1 MKLPPL
7 WSGVL
12 IARYKRFLADIRLDD
27 GRVIT
32 AHCPNTGSMRA
43 VNVPGCRVW
52 VSWHDN
58 PKRRL
63 PWTWEL
69 IELPDGAMASVHTGR
84 ANALVQEALESGGI
98 LPFDRA
104 WGLQREVRVDD
115 SRLDFR
121 LTTEGDESV
130 WLEVKQV
137 TLKEEG
143 RGYFPDSVSAR
154 GRRHLETLMALR
166 ADGDRAVLVFLV
178 AHSGID
184 DVRPAAHLDP
194 AYARTFEA
202 ACEAG
207 VEVMMLGCEITPEE
221 ITACRSRQLQKDQVA
236 LSGPSRSRSR
246 R

>member
-43 VNVPGCRVW
+43 VNMPGCRVW

-63 PWTWEL
+63 AWTWEL
-69 IELPDGAMASVHTGR
+69 IELPDGAMASIHTGR
-84 ANALVQEALESGGI
+84 ANALVQEAIESGG
-98 LPFDRA
+98 LLFGDRT
-104 WGLQREVRVDD
+104 WDLKREVRVED

-121 LTTEGDESV
+121 LTSASGAVV

-137 TLKEEG
+137 TLKEAG

-166 ADGDRAVLVFLV
+166 AAGDRAMLVFLV
-178 AHSGID
+178 AHSGIAS
-184 DVRPAAHLDP
+184 VQPAEHLDP
-194 AYARTFEA
+194 GYAQTFRA
-202 ACEAG
+202 ACDAG
-207 VEVMMLGCEITPEE
+207 VEVVMLGCDITPEH
-221 ITACRSRQLQKDQVA
+221 ITA
-236 LSGPSRSRSR
+236 R
-246 R
+246 RYRRLH

>member
-63 PWTWEL
+63 AWTWEL
-69 IELPDGAMASVHTGR
+69 IELPDGAMASIHTGR
-84 ANALVQEALESGGI
+84 ANALVQEALEAGTL
-98 LPFDRA
+98 LPFEPP
-104 WGLQREVRVDD
+104 WTLQREVRTGE
-115 SRLDFR
+115 SRLDFC
-121 LTTEGDESV
+121 LTPEEGVPV

-137 TLKEEG
+137 TLKEAG
-143 RGYFPDSVSAR
+143 GGYFPDSVSTR

-166 ADGDRAVLVFLV
+166 AAGDRAVLVFLV
-178 AHSGID
+178 AHDGID
-184 DVRPAAHLDP
+184 DVQPAAHLDP
-194 AYARTFEA
+194 AYARTFQA

-207 VEVMMLGCEITPEE
+207 VEVMMLGCDITPEQV
-221 ITACRSRQLQKDQVA
+221 TACRY
-236 LSGPSRSRSR
+236 R
-246 R
+246 RLY

>member
-12 IARYKRFLADIRLDD
+12 IVRYKRFLADIRLDD
-27 GRVIT
+27 GRIIT

-63 PWTWEL
+63 AWTWEL
-69 IELPDGAMASVHTGR
+69 IELPDGALASIHTGR
-84 ANALVQEALESGGI
+84 ANALVQEALETGTL
-98 LPFDRA
+98 LPFEPS
-104 WGLQREVRVDD
+104 WPLQREVRVGD

-121 LTTEGDESV
+121 LTPQDASSV

-137 TLKEEG
+137 TLKEVDG
-143 RGYFPDSVSAR
+143 SGYFPDSVSTR

-166 ADGDRAVLVFLV
+166 AGGDRAVLVFLV
-178 AHSGID
+178 AHTGID
-184 DVRPAAHLDP
+184 HVRPAAHLDP
-194 AYARTFEA
+194 GYARTFEA

-207 VEVMMLGCEITPEE
+207 VEVMMLGCDITPEH
-221 ITACRSRQLQKDQVA
+221 ISASRY
-236 LSGPSRSRSR
+236 R
-246 R
+246 RLN

>member
-69 IELPDGAMASVHTGR
+69 IELPDGAMASIHTGR
-84 ANALVQEALESGGI
+84 ANALVQEAIESGGI
-98 LPFDRA
+98 LPLDREWA
-104 WGLQREVRVDD
+104 LQREVRIED

-121 LTTEGDESV
+121 LTPGSGEAV

-143 RGYFPDSVSAR
+143 CGYFPDSVSTR
-154 GRRHLETLMALR
+154 GRRHLEALMALR
-166 ADGDRAVLVFLV
+166 AGGDRAVLVFLV

-194 AYARTFEA
+194 AYACTFEA

-207 VEVMMLGCEITPEE
+207 VEVMMLGCEITPEK
-221 ITACRSRQLQKDQVA
+221 ITACRF
-236 LSGPSRSRSR
+236 R
-246 R
+246 RLH

>member
-1 MKLPPL
+1 MRLPPL

-12 IARYKRFLADIRLDD
+12 VARYKRFLADIRLDD
-27 GRVIT
+27 GRIIT

-63 PWTWEL
+63 AWTWEL
-69 IELPDGAMASVHTGR
+69 IELPDGALASIHTGR
-84 ANALVQEALESGGI
+84 ANALVQEALEAGTL
-98 LPFDRA
+98 LPFEPP
-104 WGLQREVRVDD
+104 WTLQREVRAGD
-115 SRLDFR
+115 SRLDFC
-121 LTTEGDESV
+121 LTPEGGAPI

-137 TLKEEG
+137 TLKEG
-143 RGYFPDSVSAR
+143 GCGYFPDSVSTR

-178 AHSGID
+178 AHTGID
-184 DVRPAAHLDP
+184 NVQPAAHIDP
-194 AYARTFEA
+194 AYARTFQA

-207 VEVMMLGCEITPEE
+207 VEIMMLGCEITPEH
-221 ITACRSRQLQKDQVA
+221 ITACHY
-236 LSGPSRSRSR
+236 R
-246 R
+246 RLY

>member
-1 MKLPPL
+1 MKLPSL

-12 IARYKRFLADIRLDD
+12 VARYKRFLADIRLDD

-58 PKRRL
+58 PRRKL
-63 PWTWEL
+63 AWTWEL
-69 IELPDGAMASVHTGR
+69 IELPDGAMASIHTGR
-84 ANALVQEALESGGI
+84 ANALVQEAIEGGGL
-98 LPFDRA
+98 LPFDTT
-104 WGLQREVRVDD
+104 WDLQREVRVDN

-121 LTTEGDESV
+121 LTPPNGAPI

-143 RGYFPDSVSAR
+143 RGYFPDSVSTR

-166 ADGDRAVLVFLV
+166 AAGERAVLVFLV

-184 DVRPAAHLDP
+184 SVQPAEHLDP
-194 AYARTFEA
+194 AYARTFQA

-207 VEVMMLGCEITPEE
+207 VEVVMLGCDITPEH
-221 ITACRSRQLQKDQVA
+221 ITA
-236 LSGPSRSRSR
+236 R
-246 R
+246 RYRRLY

>member
-63 PWTWEL
+63 AWTWEL
-69 IELPDGAMASVHTGR
+69 IELPDGAMASIHTGR
-84 ANALVQEALESGGI
+84 ANALVQEALEAGTL
-98 LPFDRA
+98 LPFEPP
-104 WGLQREVRVDD
+104 WTLQREVRTGD
-115 SRLDFR
+115 SRLDFC
-121 LTTEGDESV
+121 LTPEGGVPV

-137 TLKEEG
+137 TLKEAG
-143 RGYFPDSVSAR
+143 CGYFPDSVSTR

-166 ADGDRAVLVFLV
+166 AAGNRAVLVFLV
-178 AHSGID
+178 AHDGID

-194 AYARTFEA
+194 AYARTFQA

-207 VEVMMLGCEITPEE
+207 VEVMMLGCDITPEQV
-221 ITACRSRQLQKDQVA
+221 TACRYRCLY
-236 LSGPSRSRSR
+236 
-246 R
+246 

>member
-63 PWTWEL
+63 AWTWEL
-69 IELPDGAMASVHTGR
+69 IELPDGAMASIHTGR
-84 ANALVQEALESGGI
+84 ANALVQEALEAGTL
-98 LPFDRA
+98 LPFEPP
-104 WGLQREVRVDD
+104 WTLQREVRTGD
-115 SRLDFR
+115 SRLDFC
-121 LTTEGDESV
+121 LTPEEGAPV

-137 TLKEEG
+137 TLKEAG
-143 RGYFPDSVSAR
+143 SGYFPDSVSTR

-166 ADGDRAVLVFLV
+166 AAGDRAVLVFLV
-178 AHSGID
+178 AHDGID
-184 DVRPAAHLDP
+184 DVRPAAHLDL
-194 AYARTFEA
+194 AYARTFQA

-207 VEVMMLGCEITPEE
+207 VEVMMLACDITPEQV
-221 ITACRSRQLQKDQVA
+221 TACRY
-236 LSGPSRSRSR
+236 R
-246 R
+246 RLY

>member
-69 IELPDGAMASVHTGR
+69 IELPDGAMASIHTGR
-84 ANALVQEALESGGI
+84 ANALVQEAIESGGI
-98 LPFDRA
+98 LPLDREWA
-104 WGLQREVRVDD
+104 LQREVRVED

-121 LTTEGDESV
+121 LTPGSGEAV

-143 RGYFPDSVSAR
+143 CGYFPDSVSTR
-154 GRRHLETLMALR
+154 GRRHLEALMALR
-166 ADGDRAVLVFLV
+166 AGGDRAVLVFLV

-194 AYARTFEA
+194 AYARTFEG

-207 VEVMMLGCEITPEE
+207 VEVMMLGCEITPEK
-221 ITACRSRQLQKDQVA
+221 ITACRF
-236 LSGPSRSRSR
+236 R
-246 R
+246 RLH

>member
-1 MKLPPL
+1 MKLPAL

-63 PWTWEL
+63 AWTWEL
-69 IELPDGAMASVHTGR
+69 IELPDGALASIHTGR
-84 ANALVQEALESGGI
+84 ANALVQEALETGAL
-98 LPFDRA
+98 LPFDPD
-104 WGLQREVRVDD
+104 WPLQREVRVEG

-121 LTTEGDESV
+121 LTPHDGMPV

-137 TLKEEG
+137 TLKEGDEC
-143 RGYFPDSVSAR
+143 GYFPDSVSTR
-154 GRRHLETLMALR
+154 GRRHLEALMTRR
-166 ADGDRAVLVFLV
+166 AAGDRAVLVFLV
-178 AHSGID
+178 AHNGID

-194 AYARTFEA
+194 GYARTFHA

-207 VEVMMLGCEITPEE
+207 VEVMMLGCDITPEQ
-221 ITACRSRQLQKDQVA
+221 ITA
-236 LSGPSRSRSR
+236 R
-246 R
+246 RYRRLY

>member
-12 IARYKRFLADIRLDD
+12 LARYKRFLADIRLDD
-27 GRVIT
+27 GRIIT

-63 PWTWEL
+63 AWTWEL
-69 IELPDGAMASVHTGR
+69 IELPDGALASIHTGR
-84 ANALVQEALESGGI
+84 ANALVQESIESGSI
-98 LPFDRA
+98 LPFDTA
-104 WGLQREVRVDD
+104 WSLQREVRVGE

-121 LTTEGDESV
+121 LIREGQPPA

-137 TLKEEG
+137 TLKEDDG
-143 RGYFPDSVSAR
+143 SGYFPDSVSTR

-166 ADGDRAVLVFLV
+166 SRGDRAVLIFLV
-178 AHSGID
+178 AHTGID
-184 DVRPAAHLDP
+184 RVQPAAYLDP
-194 AYARTFEA
+194 AYARTFHA

-207 VEVMMLGCEITPEE
+207 VEVMMLGCDITPEH
-221 ITACRSRQLQKDQVA
+221 ITACRY
-236 LSGPSRSRSR
+236 R
-246 R
+246 RLY